1 VHYECQLFLAGVTES
16 IVVAVFEDVGGGVA
30 GIGDTVQ
37 IAVEVVRSE
46 IAGVGNTVGI
56 AV

>member
-1 VHYECQLFLAGVTES
+1 LFLAGVTES
-16 IVVAVFEDVGGGVA
+16 IVVAVFDEVGGGVA